1 MIVIKNRTGV
11 LTRISQPGVF
21 SVDVPG
27 EGQAVIEDVVK
38 KLKVPSSQGEIE
50 VDDVISAFTIAKA
63 AVQDFGRAGLEFE
76 FESRKY
82 FYGGSE
88 ELPVEDEP
96 VAVPVKKTTKLVS
109 ADFSL
114 GKDGN

>member
-63 AVQDFGRAGLEFE
+63 AVQDFGRAWHEFE
-76 FESRKY
+76 HEGRKY

-88 ELPVEDEP
+88 ELLVDAPVE
-96 VAVPVKKTTKLVS
+96 VPVKKAAKPVP